1 MTMAKYNGIVHVEI
15 IIFLCM
21 DNGAIYQK
29 GIVVHLLIVT
39 ASASPAAFLLLQK
52 WSCVVEKIYVCI
64 FLPTKKIIMY
74 FVAMHYTF
82 GWTVHKLVMEK
93 EPQM

>member
-1 MTMAKYNGIVHVEI
+1 MTMAKCTGIVHVEI

-52 WSCVVEKIYVCI
+52 WSCVVEKNIRLYLSPHKKNYYVFCRNALH
-64 FLPTKKIIMY
+64 FWMDCT
-74 FVAMHYTF
+74 
-82 GWTVHKLVMEK
+82 
-93 EPQM
+93 

>member
-1 MTMAKYNGIVHVEI
+1 MAKCTGIVHVEI
-15 IIFLCM
+15 IFFLCM

-52 WSCVVEKIYVCI
+52 WSCVVEKNIRLYLSPHKKKLLCI
-64 FLPTKKIIMY
+64 LSQCITLLDGLYIN
-74 FVAMHYTF
+74 
-82 GWTVHKLVMEK
+82 LS
-93 EPQM
+93 